1 VWRGRVRD
9 DSAMTVPHDGRDI
22 ATACGPRSRVSQETA
37 TRDECWAA
45 VAASRIALGGP
56 LPDDFT
62 PPRAVTA
69 APWWRRV
76 PGASW
81 LRPEART
88 SHVDGRGER
97 MAADV
102 DDNAG

>member
-1 VWRGRVRD
+1 MRLIEASEILSGPRWLRAAVLTGIAFCAVLPLVATALYSLATVWRRK
-9 DSAMTVPHDGRDI
+9 
-22 ATACGPRSRVSQETA
+22 
-37 TRDECWAA
+37 
-45 VAASRIALGGP
+45 P